1 MKLKHRIT
9 GSILALAFAVSS
21 ALPAATIPQ
30 IKRAPAVKVPTVP
43 KVPVAPKVPTVPK
56 VRTVKVPTVKVP
68 TTPKVRT
75 VKVPT
80 VKVPTTPKVRTV
92 KIPTVKA
99 PPTSKKPAVVKTPVK
114 IPSSTKTA
122 IVPTQR
128 KVETKSTSTQ
138 SVVMNQGIRQAVRG
152 ARQDNPNQAP
162 EAGVKPN
169 LPDLPVRDA
178 NVGGRSSDKKPGI
191 GGRSTDTNV
200 LGALLGK
207 GGSTSSSGL
216 LGDLI
221 PKRDVPALTGISQ
234 AGRTFDQGFGSA
246 TPDLSGFNAGSF
258 SPMAGITAGGSIG
271 GLLGAAADQAEGGS
285 GGSGLAGMGSSL
297 ISVDPGINSANAA
310 TVDENGEV
318 KARGDAKGAFEWLKS
333 VFGLS
338 EEQANTAVK
347 RAAGIG
353 ENRNGFEFL
362 DDPYGDP
369 AAKNPSTPKGTGED
383 GETSVHSSDLRNFVF
398 IDENK
403 TRHVYV
409 NGKEVGTITSDGKIT
424 PVDGVEMPDP
434 ENGGAVKVDVISQS
448 PGLLQQIAQSRS
460 GKTVSQG
467 GTSDATPVDDAI
479 NNVANGLM
487 ITQQSTTRVK
497 NNMLGN
503 PGQFGGVRE
512 GGSAT
517 VAPVRSNGSGVVTP
531 TDDQNMS
538 SSGGRQ
544 EDAGKFFGNGVGPD
558 QSRIN
563 GSSSSSSNS
572 SSDNESSSSSSSSSK
587 SKKK

>member
-56 VRTVKVPTVKVP
+56 VRTVKIPTVKVP
-68 TTPKVRT
+68 TVPKVRT

-128 KVETKSTSTQ
+128 KVETKTTSTQ

-169 LPDLPVRDA
+169 LPDLPARDA

-216 LGDLI
+216 LGDII

-258 SPMAGITAGGSIG
+258 SPMAGITVGGSIG

-297 ISVDPGINSANAA
+297 IQDNPG
-310 TVDENGEV
+310 D
-318 KARGDAKGAFEWLKS
+318 
-333 VFGLS
+333 
-338 EEQANTAVK
+338 TAVK
-347 RAAGIG
+347 VVAGVAGTVGTAARTVGFVAEYGALPVEAVAGSSVAAGASTVGALAGAAGVGIAVG
-353 ENRNGFEFL
+353 IAIDKASDAIISASSNALGYNVRDKAELAVMGVEALSEIVDSVSNSAS
-362 DDPYGDP
+362 GD
-369 AAKNPSTPKGTGED
+369 KKG
-383 GETSVHSSDLRNFVF
+383 S
-398 IDENK
+398 
-403 TRHVYV
+403 
-409 NGKEVGTITSDGKIT
+409 
-424 PVDGVEMPDP
+424 GVEMPDP

-544 EDAGKFFGNGVGPD
+544 EDAGKFFGNGVAPD